1 MSVLLSLKYF
11 LPEIILTGFALA
23 VLILGLFVKRRAIL
37 GVFCLLGILSAIL
50 FMPQSYRAE
59 APLFSNMLI
68 NDSFSEFFKEIA
80 LLVVG
85 LVVLISMGYKAFS
98 DEPRSSTEGRD
109 EDAGEYY
116 FLLLSVSVA
125 MMIAVASNNLMMIYI
140 ALEAVSIISYILV
153 AFLKRNNLSSEAGL
167 KYFLFGALATGVMLY
182 GISFIYGLFGTTD
195 LAAISRLL
203 TAGNADIFATMIAL
217 ILILAGLSFKCALV
231 PFHMWVPDA
240 YQGAPTPITAFISAG
255 PKAIGFAVLIR
266 IFLKNFFPLF
276 PNWSELV
283 SVIAI
288 ITMTVGNILAIN
300 QEDIKRMLGYSSIAQ
315 AGYILIG
322 FVVGT
327 ALGIQGV
334 MFYLLA
340 YVLMNLGVFGCV
352 VLVSNAIKS
361 DRIEEYSGLSKREP
375 ALAFLLT
382 MFLLSLAGIPPLAG
396 FFGKFLVFAAAIQS
410 KYYILAIAGVIN
422 SVLALYYYIKVVKF
436 MYLDEPL
443 TMTTKPK
450 PFTCGSVGQGAAKL
464 ALIIALVGILVIGL
478 FPMPFLGW
486 ISLSLL

>member
-1 MSVLLSLKYF
+1 MNVVLSLKYF
-11 LPEIILTGFALA
+11 LPELILTGFALA
-23 VLILGLFVKRRAIL
+23 VLILGLFVKRRAVL
-37 GVFCLLGILSAIL
+37 GVFCLLGILSAIS
-50 FMPQSYRAE
+50 FMPQSYRAT

-68 NDSFSEFFKEIA
+68 NDSFSEFFKEIT
-80 LLVVG
+80 LLVMG
-85 LVVLISMGYKAFS
+85 LVILISMGYKAFS
-98 DEPRSSTEGRD
+98 DE
-109 EDAGEYY
+109 DAGEYY
-116 FLLLSVSVA
+116 FLLMAVA
-125 MMIAVASNNLMMIYI
+125 VTMMIAVSSNNLMMIYI
-140 ALEAVSIISYILV
+140 ALEAVSLISYILV
-153 AFLKRNNLSSEAGL
+153 AFLKRDNLSSEAGL

-195 LAAISRLL
+195 LAAISRALA
-203 TAGNADIFATMIAL
+203 AGNANAFAATIAL

-255 PKAIGFAVLIR
+255 PKAIGFAILIR

-288 ITMTVGNILAIN
+288 ITMTAGNILAIN
-300 QEDIKRMLGYSSIAQ
+300 QENIKRMLGYSSIAQ

-340 YVLMNLGVFGCV
+340 YVLMNLGAFGCV
-352 VLVSNAIKS
+352 VLVSNIIKN
-361 DRIEEYSGLSKREP
+361 DYIEEYSGLSKREP

-410 KYYILAIAGVIN
+410 KYYILAIAGVAN
-422 SVLALYYYIKVVKF
+422 SVLALYYYVKVVKF
-436 MYLDEPL
+436 MYLDEPR
-443 TMTTKPK
+443 TSAEGRDRPRVMIAEPK
-450 PFTCGSVGQGAAKL
+450 KHGFISVEAGAVKL
-464 ALIIALVGILVIGL
+464 ALIIALAGILIIGL
-478 FPMPFLGW
+478 FPAPFLSW

>member
-1 MSVLLSLKYF
+1 MSVITSLKYF
-11 LPEIILTGFALA
+11 LPELIVTGFALA
-23 VLILGLFVKRRAIL
+23 VLILGLFVKRRAAL
-37 GVFCLLGILSAIL
+37 GALSLLGILAAVL
-50 FMPQSYRAE
+50 FMPQSYHATSS
-59 APLFSNMLI
+59 LFSNMLL

-80 LLVVG
+80 LLITG
-85 LVVLISMGYKAFS
+85 LVILISMGYRVFS
-98 DEPRSSTEGRD
+98 D

-116 FLLLSVSVA
+116 FLLLAVSVA
-125 MMIAVASNNLMMIYI
+125 MMIAVSSNNLMMIYV
-140 ALEAVSIISYILV
+140 ALEAVSLISYILV
-153 AFLKRNNLSSEAGL
+153 AFLKEDGLSSEAGL

-182 GISFIYGLFGTTD
+182 GISFVYGLFGTTD
-195 LAAISRLL
+195 LAAISWILK
-203 TAGNADIFATMIAL
+203 AGDINVSAAVIAL

-283 SVIAI
+283 SVISI
-288 ITMTVGNILAIN
+288 VTMTAGNILAIN

-327 ALGIQGV
+327 ALGITGV
-334 MFYLLA
+334 MYYILA
-340 YVLMNLGVFGCV
+340 YILMNLGAFGCV
-352 VLVSNAIKS
+352 VLVSNGIKS

-382 MFLLSLAGIPPLAG
+382 VFLLSLAGIPPLAG

-410 KYYILAIAGVIN
+410 KYYMLAVAGAVN
-422 SVLALYYYIKVVKF
+422 SVLALYYYVKVVKF
-436 MYLDEPL
+436 MYLGEPRA
-443 TMTTKPK
+443 MTAGLKTHG
-450 PFTCGSVGQGAAKL
+450 FVSLETGAVKL
-464 ALIIALVGILVIGL
+464 ALIIALIGVLVVGI
-478 FPMPFLGW
+478 FPVPFLSW

>member
-1 MSVLLSLKYF
+1 MNAVLSLKYF
-11 LPEIILTGFALA
+11 LPETILTCFAVTA
-23 VLILGLFVKRRAIL
+23 LILGLFVKKRTTL
-37 GVFCLLGILSAIL
+37 GLFCLLGILCAIL
-50 FMPQSYRAE
+50 FMPQSYQATS
-59 APLFSNMLI
+59 PLFSNMLL
-68 NDSFSEFFKEIA
+68 NDSFSEFFKEIT
-80 LLVVG
+80 LLVIG
-85 LVVLISMGYKAFS
+85 LVILISMGYRVFS
-98 DEPRSSTEGRD
+98 D

-116 FLLLSVSVA
+116 FLLMTVSVA
-125 MMIAVASNNLMMIYI
+125 MMIAASSNNLMMIYI
-140 ALEAVSIISYILV
+140 ALEAVSLISYILV
-153 AFLKRNNLSSEAGL
+153 AFLKRSSLSSEGGL

-195 LAAISRLL
+195 LAGITTVLA
-203 TAGNADIFATMIAL
+203 AGEVNAFAAMIAL
-217 ILILAGLSFKCALV
+217 ILILAGLSFKCALF

-288 ITMTVGNILAIN
+288 ITMTAGNILALN

-334 MFYLLA
+334 MFYILA
-340 YVLMNLGVFGCV
+340 YVLMNLGAFGCV
-352 VLVSNAIKS
+352 VLVSNAIRS
-361 DRIEEYSGLSKREP
+361 DYIEEYSGLSRRESV
-375 ALAFLLT
+375 LAFLLA

-396 FFGKFLVFAAAIQS
+396 FFGKFLVFAAAIKS
-410 KYYILAIAGVIN
+410 KYYLLAIVGVAN
-422 SVLALYYYIKVVKF
+422 SVLALYYYVKVIKF
-436 MYLDEPL
+436 MYLGEPR
-443 TMTTKPK
+443 TNIVGPK
-450 PFTCGSVGQGAAKL
+450 PSGFISVESGAVKL
-464 ALIIALVGILVIGL
+464 ALIIALIGILVVGI
-478 FPMPFLGW
+478 FPGFFIDW

>member
-1 MSVLLSLKYF
+1 LNVVLSLKYF
-11 LPEIILTGFALA
+11 LPEIILTGFAVA
-23 VLILGLFVKRRAIL
+23 ILILGLFVKRRATL
-37 GVFCLLGILSAIL
+37 GLLCLLGILCAIL
-50 FMPQSYRAE
+50 FMPQSYQATS
-59 APLFSNMLI
+59 PLFSNMLL
-68 NDSFSEFFKEIA
+68 NDSFSEFFKEIT
-80 LLVVG
+80 LLIIG
-85 LVVLISMGYKAFS
+85 LVILISMGYKVFS
-98 DEPRSSTEGRD
+98 D

-116 FLLLSVSVA
+116 FLLLAVSVA
-125 MMIAVASNNLMMIYI
+125 MMIAVSSNNLMMIYI
-140 ALEAVSIISYILV
+140 ALEAVSLISYILV
-153 AFLKRNNLSSEAGL
+153 AFLKRNPLSSEGGL

-195 LAAISRLL
+195 LAAISAVL
-203 TAGNADIFATMIAL
+203 TSGKVNVFATMIAL

-255 PKAIGFAVLIR
+255 PKAIGFAILIR

-288 ITMTVGNILAIN
+288 ITMTAGNILAIN

-315 AGYILIG
+315 AGYILMG

-327 ALGIQGV
+327 ALGIEGV
-334 MFYLLA
+334 MYYILA
-340 YVLMNLGVFGCV
+340 YVLMNLGAFGCV

-361 DRIEEYSGLSKREP
+361 DRIEGYSGLSKREP

-410 KYYILAIAGVIN
+410 KYYILAIAGVAN

-436 MYLDEPL
+436 MYLDEFRPSMEGRGGPR
-443 TMTTKPK
+443 TMTTEPK
-450 PFTCGSVGQGAAKL
+450 PFACGSVGQGAAKL

-478 FPMPFLGW
+478 FPAPFLRW